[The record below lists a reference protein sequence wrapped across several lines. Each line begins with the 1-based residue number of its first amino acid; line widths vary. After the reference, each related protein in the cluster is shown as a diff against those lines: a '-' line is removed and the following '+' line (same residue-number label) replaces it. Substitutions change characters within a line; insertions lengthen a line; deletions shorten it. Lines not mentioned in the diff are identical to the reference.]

1 MSAADEQPGPA
12 RDPQRAAA
20 PDSAPGAAPFV
31 SRAGAKLDAALRSF
45 GVDVAGLV
53 CADFGSHAG
62 GFVDCLLRR
71 GAARVYAIDPG
82 YGVLD
87 YRLRRDPRVV
97 VCERTN
103 ALRWLAPEPCDLV
116 TIDVGWTPQR
126 LILPSARRAL
136 RTPTGRVVTL
146 VKPHYEADKAQ
157 LRDGVLLA
165 DALPG
170 VLRQVRADCAAG
182 HWSVRGEVESPLAGH
197 AGNREFLWL
206 LVPAG

>member
-1 MSAADEQPGPA
+1 MPEPA
-12 RDPQRAAA
+12 SDPRRAAA
-20 PDSAPGAAPFV
+20 PNSASEPAPFA
-31 SRAGAKLDAALRSF
+31 SRGGAKLDAALRSF
-45 GVDVAGLV
+45 GVDVAGRV
-53 CADFGSHAG
+53 CADFGSHTG

-103 ALRWLAPEPCDLV
+103 ALQWPAPEPCDLV

-136 RTPTGRVVTL
+136 RMPAGRVVTL
-146 VKPHYEADKAQ
+146 VKPHYEADKSR
-157 LRDGVLLA
+157 LRDGVLPGE
-165 DALPG
+165 ALPG
-170 VLRQVRADCAAG
+170 VLEQVRADCAAG
-182 HWSVRGEVESPLAGH
+182 RWRILGEVESPLVGH
-197 AGNREFLWL
+197 GGNREFLWL
-206 LVPAG
+206 LAASE